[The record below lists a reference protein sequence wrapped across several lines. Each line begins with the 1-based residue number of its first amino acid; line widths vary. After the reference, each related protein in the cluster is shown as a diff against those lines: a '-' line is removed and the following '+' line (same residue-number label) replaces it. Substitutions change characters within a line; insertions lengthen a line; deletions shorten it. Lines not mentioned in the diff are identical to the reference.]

1 MFLCSSAG
9 ENLVPESQSQ
19 RKKINEEE
27 NDSFWWQQSWLYA
40 EWLWLSEPNASS
52 WPTDSFRNAQFFI
65 PTSTSST
72 STSHEWFA
80 AQREPAAGSGL
91 SVRLPEELLHN
102 EHYKLPVHGALQ
114 HERERTAVAVLQ
126 ESPAWHSFVH
136 ISFKYSKSRATC
148 QVCRIAQVPK
158 GNGNGCV
165 PRVLVAGSLCKRMPC
180 RVCATRQASLQSC
193 RRWVGTGREES
204 WGPDMATCY
213 STLQRKKKHKMGHG
227 QSNIAEAV
235 TAAVHKCSLC
245 PSPLGKE
252 SIPSPLISTQVPCTN
267 LTFTDFTHGSW

>member
-1 MFLCSSAG
+1 MNILLPGRNDYLYEKQENSSVVSGCHCLSHWSSCNWFYLWPLTIYIKDHIAFYQQLKKMFLCSSAG

-40 EWLWLSEPNASS
+40 EWLWLSEPDASS

-80 AQREPAAGSGL
+80 AQWEPAAGSGL

-114 HERERTAVAVLQ
+114 HER
-126 ESPAWHSFVH
+126 
-136 ISFKYSKSRATC
+136 
-148 QVCRIAQVPK
+148 
-158 GNGNGCV
+158 
-165 PRVLVAGSLCKRMPC
+165 
-180 RVCATRQASLQSC
+180 
-193 RRWVGTGREES
+193 
-204 WGPDMATCY
+204 
-213 STLQRKKKHKMGHG
+213 G
-227 QSNIAEAV
+227 Q
-235 TAAVHKCSLC
+235 L
-245 PSPLGKE
+245 
-252 SIPSPLISTQVPCTN
+252 
-267 LTFTDFTHGSW
+267 